1 MKNIRPFLID
11 PGVTMRVAMQ
21 KLDESGQKILFV
33 VSSDDVLIGSL
44 TDGDVRR
51 WILSSGGLD
60 ATVDDVC
67 NRRPF
72 SVREHFDLE
81 QVRDECLKRGFDAV
95 PVLSPQSKVVDVMFR
110 EDLFGSALRKVPK
123 AKLEIPVVIMAGG
136 RGTRLAPFTHILPKP
151 LIPIGDK
158 SILELIID
166 KFQAFGVNHIFLTVH
181 HKAKIIKSYFEELQP
196 PYVIE
201 YLHEEHPLGTAGS
214 LTLLKGKVKD
224 RLLVTNCDIIMD
236 LDFAD
241 LDAFHTNSKYDIT
254 LVASMKSYSIPY
266 GVCEIE
272 NGGMLLSIDEKPE
285 HTFLVSTGMYIVNV
299 SMLNLIPD
307 GKLFHMTDLI
317 AAARAAGA
325 RIGVY
330 PISESAWRDTGEW
343 EEYRKALQVLKV

>member
-1 MKNIRPFLID
+1 
-11 PGVTMRVAMQ
+11 MRVAMQ
-21 KLDESGQKILFV
+21 RLDESGQKILFV
-33 VSSDDVLIGSL
+33 VSNDDVLAGSL

-51 WILSSGGLD
+51 WILSGGGLD
-60 ATVDDVC
+60 ATVDEVC
-67 NRRPF
+67 NPHPF
-72 SVREHFDLE
+72 SIREHFDLV
-81 QVRDECLKRGFDAV
+81 QVRKECLEKGFDSV
-95 PVLSPQSKVVDVMFR
+95 PVLSPQSKVVDLLFR
-110 EDLFGSALRKVPK
+110 EDLFGSAPRSAPK
-123 AKLEIPVVIMAGG
+123 TKLEIPVVIMAGG

-196 PYVIE
+196 SYVIE
-201 YLHEEHPLGTAGS
+201 YLHEERPLGTAGS
-214 LTLLKGKVKD
+214 LTLLKGKIQG
-224 RLLVTNCDIIMD
+224 RFLVTNCDIIMD

-241 LDAFHTNSKYDIT
+241 LDAFHTGAKHDIT

-285 HTFLVSTGMYIVNV
+285 HTFLISTGMYIVNAP
-299 SMLNLIPD
+299 MLDLIPV
-307 GKLFHMTDLI
+307 GNVFHMTDLI
-317 AAARAAGA
+317 AAARAHGA

-343 EEYRKALQVLKV
+343 EEYRKALQVLRV